1 MTTWQQIKRR
11 RHEIYSKVIGALF
24 LVPLSCYIIRLRS
37 LRRGDPG
44 AMMSDDS
51 QYYFFTT
58 AMTFFGV
65 MMALA
70 WVPREVVADRLYYGR
85 RVGFGWRLLL
95 AWEGWSAVIW
105 AIGIVI
111 AIPIAMIFILAAFD

>member
-1 MTTWQQIKRR
+1 
-11 RHEIYSKVIGALF
+11 
-24 LVPLSCYIIRLRS
+24 
-37 LRRGDPG
+37 
-44 AMMSDDS
+44 MSDDS